1 MVEMETTTTIQETSK
16 RLKVHI
22 IISSVL
28 FWIGITGVIIVLT
41 AKSGT
46 PTISA
51 TLMSIGIVWYFI
63 TRFRIWWHH
72 K

>member
-1 MVEMETTTTIQETSK
+1 METTTTIQETSK